1 MENVNLNFNTT
12 KLDDIIPLYND
23 ICDIIDNERNKI
35 AVYINAKICLTNWY
49 IGKRINDEI
58 LFNRRA
64 DYGQQIVRKLSQK
77 LTERYGKGWSEKKLR
92 HCLRSAETFSEDE
105 IITATQKQLSWTHLK
120 TLMYIK
126 NPLERQFYMLMCC
139 NEHWDTRTLDEKIDK
154 QLYLRTA
161 ISHNTEELIKSE
173 LEKV

>member
-1 MENVNLNFNTT
+1 MPRF
-12 KLDDIIPLYND
+12 
-23 ICDIIDNERNKI
+23 IDLF
-35 AVYINAKICLTNWY
+35 AGATLVNAKICLTNWH

-105 IITATQKQLSWTHLK
+105 IISATQKQLSWTHLK
-120 TLMYIK
+120 TLMYILKWHNITQNCQIK
-126 NPLERQFYMLMCC
+126 NY
-139 NEHWDTRTLDEKIDK
+139 
-154 QLYLRTA
+154 
-161 ISHNTEELIKSE
+161 
-173 LEKV
+173 

>member
-1 MENVNLNFNTT
+1 MRNLSFFFLPLRIEKAKIYTTMENSPPNSLDFNVL
-12 KLDDIIPLYND
+12 KADDIAPLYND

-35 AVYINAKICLTNWY
+35 ATLVNAKICLTNWH

-64 DYGQQIVRKLSQK
+64 DYGQQIVKKLSLK

-105 IITATQKQLSWTHLK
+105 IISATQKQLSWTHLK
-120 TLMYIK
+120 G
-126 NPLERQFYMLMCC
+126 
-139 NEHWDTRTLDEKIDK
+139 
-154 QLYLRTA
+154 
-161 ISHNTEELIKSE
+161 ISDA
-173 LEKV
+173 

>member
-35 AVYINAKICLTNWY
+35 AVYINAKICLTNWH

-120 TLMYIK
+120 TLMLNDNPNIK
-126 NPLERQFYMLMCC
+126 VAQYYTKLPDKKVLSEKLKKAIAIAK
-139 NEHWDTRTLDEKIDK
+139 EHCHNKHSDK
-154 QLYLRTA
+154 
-161 ISHNTEELIKSE
+161 
-173 LEKV
+173 

>member
-1 MENVNLNFNTT
+1 MENVNLKFNTI

-92 HCLRSAETFSEDE
+92 HCLRSAETFSKDE